1 MARPDLARIPEWYH
15 KYITKTE
22 GDDLIGLLEEQLAD
36 LSSFMNSIPAVRYDH
51 RYAEGKWTLKDLFQ
65 HMLDGERIFAYRA
78 LRFARKDNTP
88 LPGFEEND
96 YAISARASRRKWND
110 MLEEFQLVR
119 RSNII
124 LFRSFDEEE
133 LEREGIASGNSIY
146 VRAIGFI
153 LVGHINHHIGVI
165 RERYL

>member
-15 KYITKTE
+15 KYIIKTE
-22 GDDLIGLLEEQLAD
+22 GDDLVGLLEEQLSSF
-36 LSSFMNSIPAVRYDH
+36 SSFMASLPSDRHDH
-51 RYAEGKWTLKDLFQ
+51 RYAEAKWTLKDLFQ

-78 LRFARKDNTP
+78 LRFARKDTTP

-96 YAISARASRRKWND
+96 YAISAKAYRRKWID

-124 LFRSFDEEE
+124 LFRSFDEVE

-153 LVGHINHHIGVI
+153 LVGHINHHVGII
-165 RERYL
+165 RDRYL